1 MPGEASHHKMA
12 PIERLEELT
21 KQSLKK
27 NNAKRASVMA
37 LFYPNKNGETHLAL
51 ILRKTYKGV
60 HSAQVGFPG
69 GKQESS
75 DLSSMHTALRE
86 TQEEIGVLQKDIIV
100 LKKLTQ
106 IFIPPSNFFV
116 EPFIGVCQNTPHF
129 TLQQTEVEALIE
141 VKLSDLREKRNFWDA
156 WLKAFSNTVDLKI
169 EGQKKLADVYDEM
182 GNPRQADRIRSLIV
196 KQNRSGRFD
205 LAIKEGAEQIMN
217 KLEKKLWEDAE
228 KLFERMVKDFEK
240 TAGGELYYG
249 LVRPYVET
257 LARSGKKEQAMDAID
272 FLKKRNVLDLG
283 PGSIIGLEM
292 QKLLQK
298 IN

>member
-27 NNAKRASVMA
+27 NNVKRASVMA

-141 VKLSDLREKRNFWDA
+141 VKLSDLLD
-156 WLKAFSNTVDLKI
+156 
-169 EGQKKLADVYDEM
+169 
-182 GNPRQADRIRSLIV
+182 
-196 KQNRSGRFD
+196 
-205 LAIKEGAEQIMN
+205 
-217 KLEKKLWEDAE
+217 
-228 KLFERMVKDFEK
+228 
-240 TAGGELYYG
+240 
-249 LVRPYVET
+249 
-257 LARSGKKEQAMDAID
+257 DAIYCTTRVSSSYATD
-272 FLKKRNVLDLG
+272 IQVPAYILNTHVVWGATAMMLSELRELLKKVYNH
-283 PGSIIGLEM
+283 
-292 QKLLQK
+292 
-298 IN
+298 

>member
-27 NNAKRASVMA
+27 NNAKRASVMV
-37 LFYPNKNGETHLAL
+37 LFYPNKDGETHLAL

-69 GKQESS
+69 GKQEPS

-116 EPFIGVCQNTPHF
+116 EPFIGVCKKTPQF
-129 TLQQTEVEALIE
+129 ILQQTEVEALIE
-141 VKLSDLREKRNFWDA
+141 VKISDLLD
-156 WLKAFSNTVDLKI
+156 
-169 EGQKKLADVYDEM
+169 
-182 GNPRQADRIRSLIV
+182 DRIYCTKRVSPSYATDIEVPAYILNTHV
-196 KQNRSGRFD
+196 VWGATAMMLSEVRELLKQ
-205 LAIKEGAEQIMN
+205 
-217 KLEKKLWEDAE
+217 
-228 KLFERMVKDFEK
+228 
-240 TAGGELYYG
+240 LY
-249 LVRPYVET
+249 
-257 LARSGKKEQAMDAID
+257 
-272 FLKKRNVLDLG
+272 NH
-283 PGSIIGLEM
+283 
-292 QKLLQK
+292 
-298 IN
+298 

>member
-12 PIERLEELT
+12 PIDRLEELT

-37 LFYPNKNGETHLAL
+37 LFYPNKDGDTHLAL

-69 GKQESS
+69 GKQEPS

-116 EPFIGVCQNTPHF
+116 EPFIGVCKKTPHF
-129 TLQQTEVEALIE
+129 ILQQTEVEALIE
-141 VKLSDLREKRNFWDA
+141 VKISDLLD
-156 WLKAFSNTVDLKI
+156 
-169 EGQKKLADVYDEM
+169 
-182 GNPRQADRIRSLIV
+182 DRIYCTKRVSSSYATDIQVPAYILNTHV
-196 KQNRSGRFD
+196 VWGATAMMLSEVRELLKQ
-205 LAIKEGAEQIMN
+205 
-217 KLEKKLWEDAE
+217 
-228 KLFERMVKDFEK
+228 
-240 TAGGELYYG
+240 LY
-249 LVRPYVET
+249 
-257 LARSGKKEQAMDAID
+257 
-272 FLKKRNVLDLG
+272 NH
-283 PGSIIGLEM
+283 
-292 QKLLQK
+292 
-298 IN
+298 